1 MNDTEYVS
9 SPLVSPPQAMH
20 TEVGS
25 LGHSEFRSQLPRLR
39 QWGLGNSA
47 MDADQSHNHRTRF
60 PRAFCTVSK
69 STSFTLLL
77 LMSSVLFV
85 CTLPCQVACKGS
97 PVGAK
102 HRQQCGDEQRRISAS
117 QAFPLFPFCYIIKHI
132 TAIKYCLY
140 SINILINF

>member
-1 MNDTEYVS
+1 MTQSMSLHHQFHLLRLCTRKWDRWITVS
-9 SPLVSPPQAMH
+9 SDLSYRGQDYC
-20 TEVGS
+20 
-25 LGHSEFRSQLPRLR
+25 
-39 QWGLGNSA
+39 LGNSAA

-102 HRQQCGDEQRRISAS
+102 HRQQCGDEQRRLYAS

-132 TAIKYCLY
+132 TAIKYYLY

>member
-1 MNDTEYVS
+1 MNDMGYVS

-20 TEVGS
+20 TEVGP
-25 LGHSEFRSQLPRLR
+25 LGHSEFSSQLLRWR
-39 QWGLGNSA
+39 QWGLGNNA
-47 MDADQSHNHRTRF
+47 MDADQRHNHRTRF

-69 STSFTLLL
+69 SPSFNISP
-77 LMSSVLFV
+77 LMSSVLSV
-85 CTLPCQVACKGS
+85 CTLPCSVACRGS

-102 HRQQCGDEQRRISAS
+102 HGQWSGDEQRRISAS

-132 TAIKYCLY
+132 TAIKYYLC